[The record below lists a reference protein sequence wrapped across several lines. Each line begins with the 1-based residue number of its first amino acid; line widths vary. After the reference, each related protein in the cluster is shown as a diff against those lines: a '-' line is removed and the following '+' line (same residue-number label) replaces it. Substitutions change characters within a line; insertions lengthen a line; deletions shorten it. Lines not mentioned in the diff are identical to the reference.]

1 MEWRGS
7 YPINHILNYNNHQKE
22 PVNTYQMLL
31 GLGVGGIVIIGA
43 IIAMDISKVAIATQ
57 DYDIF
62 VDPLIDKQS
71 LFVMGRVTIH
81 NTGSQ
86 PLTNIKVNFGEG
98 DILDLGTLDAGKKV
112 ILSPPSD
119 NKMEFVQVTADHDI
133 FVNKAYREPP
143 KMVGM
148 MGS

>member
-1 MEWRGS
+1 MKN
-7 YPINHILNYNNHQKE
+7 YTILI
-22 PVNTYQMLL
+22 
-31 GLGVGGIVIIGA
+31 GGIIGGVAVMGVIIGL
-43 IIAMDISKVAIATQ
+43 DISKVAVATQ

-62 VDPLIDKQS
+62 VDPLLDEQN
-71 LFVMGRVTIH
+71 LFVMGRVTIQ

-86 PLTNIKVNFGEG
+86 PLTNVKVNFGEG
-98 DILDLGTLDAGKKV
+98 DITELGTLDPGEKV

-119 NKMEFVQVTADHDI
+119 NGMEFVQVTAEPDI
-133 FVNKAYREPP
+133 FVNKAYRSPP

>member
-1 MEWRGS
+1 VKN
-7 YPINHILNYNNHQKE
+7 YTILI
-22 PVNTYQMLL
+22 
-31 GLGVGGIVIIGA
+31 GAIVGGIVVMGVIFTLD
-43 IIAMDISKVAIATQ
+43 IAKVAIATQ

-62 VDPLIDKQS
+62 VDPLLDEQS
-71 LFVMGRVTIH
+71 LFVMGRVMIQ

-86 PLTNIKVNFGEG
+86 PLTNVKVNFGEG
-98 DILDLGTLDAGKKV
+98 DITEIGTLDPGERI

-119 NKMEFVQVTADHDI
+119 NKMEFVQVSADPDI
-133 FVNKAYREPP
+133 FVNKAYRSPP